1 MRVVVSCV
9 PQTGHVVPLLA
20 LAQAFDARG
29 DEVVVATGP
38 DVAELVLA
46 RNLRFHPVGQPLDAW
61 FAALR
66 ARTRG
71 FPGDGL
77 APSRVESYFVPRL
90 FGEIG
95 MALMVDDLLE
105 LCRELEA
112 EILVFD
118 PYVFAAP
125 LVAAVSGAHPVVHC
139 IAALMDEDV
148 LGLAADAVSPIW
160 REFGLDVPS
169 AAGLYSGSTLT
180 ICPPSLDPAA
190 GRRHT
195 QALRPAPLPVIEPAD
210 LPVSFDNPRRPLV
223 YLTLGTFSNN
233 DLDLFRLVIA
243 ALEDEQVNVL
253 ATVGRDNDPSV
264 LAPLPDNAR
273 AERFVPQADVLP
285 HCSAVIHH
293 AGAGTMFGVLS
304 HGLPSLALPQS
315 ADNFNNAALM
325 QRAGAAQV
333 LMPGEVTVPAVA
345 SKLRAVLESTD
356 ISERT
361 RLIADEIRAMPSPD
375 EMAARLAGQFASSPA

>member
-1 MRVVVSCV
+1 MPHCSAACGSVRHQHRGGHRLEYAAGDAAEHKFTQPGVAIAAHDDEIYAGIGSMRKD
-9 PQTGHVVPLLA
+9 HV
-20 LAQAFDARG
+20 G
-29 DEVVVATGP
+29 DI
-38 DVAELVLA
+38 DVAEDGA
-46 RNLRFHPVGQPLDAW
+46 LD
-61 FAALR
+61 LDLK
-66 ARTRG
+66 
-71 FPGDGL
+71 P
-77 APSRVESYFVPRL
+77 VPREVL
-90 FGEIG
+90 RHVG
-95 MALMVDDLLE
+95 A
-105 LCRELEA
+105 
-112 EILVFD
+112 FD
-118 PYVFAAP
+118 FVQ
-125 LVAAVSGAHPVVHC
+125 
-139 IAALMDEDV
+139 
-148 LGLAADAVSPIW
+148 LAAFVGD
-160 REFGLDVPS
+160 D
-169 AAGLYSGSTLT
+169 
-180 ICPPSLDPAA
+180 D
-190 GRRHT
+190 
-195 QALRPAPLPVIEPAD
+195 
-210 LPVSFDNPRRPLV
+210 
-223 YLTLGTFSNN
+223 